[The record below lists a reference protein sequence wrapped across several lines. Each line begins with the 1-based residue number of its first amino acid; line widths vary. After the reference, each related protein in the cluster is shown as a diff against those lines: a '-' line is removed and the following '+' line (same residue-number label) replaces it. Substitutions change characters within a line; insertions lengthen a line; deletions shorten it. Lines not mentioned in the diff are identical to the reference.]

1 MARGI
6 SKNMAVNASDTQKLR
21 TAIRRALPP
30 ILAKLYEMALA
41 GDVQAAK
48 LLLDRSL
55 PALSAVNERPP
66 ISSQTM
72 TELISEVTKRVINGE
87 MESMEALHLVK
98 FFEGMRELEKL
109 AKQVEQIR
117 GAR

>member
-6 SKNMAVNASDTQKLR
+6 SKNMAGGNASDTQKLR

-55 PALSAVNERPP
+55 PTLSAVNERPT
-66 ISSQTM
+66 ISSQT
-72 TELISEVTKRVINGE
+72 THELIAEVTKRVTDGE
-87 MESMEALHLVK
+87 LGGREAIDLIQ
-98 FFEGMRELEKL
+98 FYEGMTELAKL
-109 AKQVEQIR
+109 AKQAGEKT
-117 GAR
+117 